1 MGRGHHNDR
10 VTVGDVAQ
18 MIGYSTSTIYDWQH
32 AGKMPPP
39 APPRQ
44 IEWYRND
51 IKKWIAEN
59 FDFD

>member
-1 MGRGHHNDR
+1 
-10 VTVGDVAQ
+10 